1 MKLEKNND
9 SLLSELLVVPSTT
22 GQFWSV
28 VNPTYYELVQ
38 KTITTA
44 TTTSGRPKFVRSL
57 TRCFRPH
64 ALEDSRKG
72 FDNRIDYQHFALFE
86 H

>member
-1 MKLEKNND
+1 M
-9 SLLSELLVVPSTT
+9 STRSSLLVVASTT
-22 GQFWSV
+22 GQFRSV
-28 VNPTYYELVQ
+28 VNPTNYELVQ

-44 TTTSGRPKFVRSL
+44 TATSGRPKFVRSL
-57 TRCFRPH
+57 PRCSRPQ